1 MGSWL
6 TTWVRRIFSIFLIVE
21 KVDALQKLLSDHQI
35 TLATLEGYRK
45 QIALLKESHDATT
58 QILTDEKE
66 RVKQQWNEAIGDKAA
81 QREKYLGILSKL
93 LEAFEKIEQKNKD
106 LESDLAKYKFPPS
119 ALVSQLFGLKPKFG
133 GLMQPQLGGI
143 TQPETESAAA
153 ALIAAFPR
161 PAGDS
166 VEPAPPK

>member
-45 QIALLKESHDATT
+45 QVALLKESHDATT

-66 RVKQQWNEAIGDKAA
+66 RIKQQFNEALGDKAA
-81 QREKYLGILSKL
+81 QREKYIAMLSKL
-93 LEAFEKIEQKNKD
+93 LEVFDRIDQKNKE
-106 LESDLAKYKFPPS
+106 LESELAKHKPVPPVPS
-119 ALVSQLFGLKPKFG
+119 AILSLFGLQPKAPRLG
-133 GLMQPQLGGI
+133 GLMQP
-143 TQPETESAAA
+143 ESAVA
-153 ALIAAFPR
+153 ALMSASPR

-166 VEPAPPK
+166 VEQPPPK